1 MGYKKILR
9 NVIILLLF
17 NSFQQNIV
25 LGNIIYDKDNILI
38 TELELEDFKIL
49 YLQNKKIELNE
60 LKALKELV
68 LIKKT
73 INQLRKKQPEALKT
87 LDKFIIN
94 EFGENDFNNTT
105 KRDFL
110 RYFRLRNEFIIQ
122 YFNNELVIDDIKYT
136 LSSFSELS
144 MPLSNN
150 GCKTI
155 NNFADLKN
163 NNEFIENLY
172 KNFKNNQRNIQIEVE
187 NEKFNVCINENIF
200 SIIEQK
206 LVDYIEIK
214 TENRFKAFIYEK

>member
-1 MGYKKILR
+1 MGYNEILKK
-9 NVIILLLF
+9 VVLLF
-17 NSFQQNIV
+17 IVFIFHQNLSIA
-25 LGNIIYDKDNILI
+25 NIIYDKDNILI

-49 YLQNKKIELNE
+49 YLQSKKIELNE
-60 LKALKELV
+60 FKALKELV
-68 LIKKT
+68 LLKKT